1 PTRLLEPLQLGIDLA
16 GAGSPEVTNRAVD
29 DALDVVTAPALEA
42 DQPEHRPGRRGDFH
56 RSSRYIVSIYHVK
69 ARQRPSSP
77 VHADERLAAFVLCDP
92 VRAERA
98 LEEDLEGGVHRAAV
112 LEEPDREVQVDR
124 LVDADEERVVGV
136 VACLLQALDP
146 PLGDALALVLGA
158 E

>member
-1 PTRLLEPLQLGIDLA
+1 M
-16 GAGSPEVTNRAVD
+16 S
-29 DALDVVTAPALEA
+29 
-42 DQPEHRPGRRGDFH
+42 
-56 RSSRYIVSIYHVK
+56 K

-136 VACLLQALDP
+136 VAGLLQALDP

-158 E
+158 ELDVGRCRWVRWMEDAPICIANLLLPCTDVLSVRVGSIKDA